1 MPESGVCV
9 EGVVGIRPRAREGG
23 ALVGGAWALLEAAP
37 RYLSAMFFTEVVD
50 RARPVIPRRPSPT
63 VASNINGLLVQ

>member
-1 MPESGVCV
+1 MGV
-9 EGVVGIRPRAREGG
+9 I
-23 ALVGGAWALLEAAP
+23 EAAP

-63 VASNINGLLVQ
+63 VASNINGLLVQWPLLTKGGVGKKKNEVLVGGG